1 MTAEFGRARA
11 LLPYAYGVLP
21 SMPFPRQEFPVPLR
35 PLWEVPLRCQVG
47 AVAS

>member
-21 SMPFPRQEFPVPLR
+21 SMRFPRQEFPVPLR
-35 PLWEVPLRCQVG
+35 PLCAAPLWRQDG
-47 AVAS
+47 APAS